1 MKQTDILW
9 NGNNTITAFPTL
21 SVAVLS
27 AAGTV
32 QLMCFFVIG
41 LHCYKATV
49 REGQN
54 GGTILTSLLMPVQ
67 ITT

>member
-27 AAGTV
+27 TAGTA
-32 QLMCFFVIG
+32 QLMCFVIG
-41 LHCYKATV
+41 LRCYKATV
-49 REGQN
+49 REEQN
-54 GGTILTSLLMPVQ
+54 GGTILTSLLMSVQ

>member
-27 AAGTV
+27 SAAATA
-32 QLMCFFVIG
+32 QLLCFVIG
-41 LHCYKATV
+41 LYCYRATV
-49 REGQN
+49 RGKN
-54 GGTILTSLLMPVQ
+54 KTVALF
-67 ITT
+67 